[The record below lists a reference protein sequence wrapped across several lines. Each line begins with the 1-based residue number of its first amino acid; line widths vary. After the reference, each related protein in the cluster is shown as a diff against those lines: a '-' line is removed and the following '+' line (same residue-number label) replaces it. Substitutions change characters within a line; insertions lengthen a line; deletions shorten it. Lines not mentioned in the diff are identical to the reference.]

1 MRNILLASLLAALP
15 CAATAA
21 DMPSYTFVEAGWT
34 QLQIEDDFLDDPK
47 GDGGYI
53 RGSFAIAPSAY
64 VFGGYAEVGK
74 TYRFDGLR
82 AEFTVDEAE
91 IGIGY
96 RMDVGDRLDFTADIA
111 YVRMGVEVDL
121 RDASFRGTGRDH
133 LNLWRGT
140 AGLRGKPSP
149 MTEAWIKAGYADGS
163 DLDDSFFGVLGGQVN
178 LTRTWGL
185 VGEVEKYSDT
195 TQFQVGVR
203 ASF

>member
-1 MRNILLASLLAALP
+1 MRSILLASLLAALP

-34 QLQIEDDFLDDPK
+34 QLQIEDDFLDK

-53 RGSFAIAPSAY
+53 RGSFAVAPTTY
-64 VFGGYAEVGK
+64 VFGGYSEVSKTWRASTINAE
-74 TYRFDGLR
+74 L
-82 AEFTVDEAE
+82 TVDEAE

-96 RMDVGDRLDFTADIA
+96 RMDVADRLDFTADIA
-111 YVRMGVEVDL
+111 YVRLGVESDL
-121 RDASFRGTGRDH
+121 RTGTFRETIRDH
-133 LNLWRGT
+133 VNLWRGT

-149 MTEAWIKAGYADGS
+149 KTEAWIKAGYADGE
-163 DLDDSFFGVLGGQVN
+163 DLDDNFFGVLGGQIN

>member
-15 CAATAA
+15 CAASAA

-34 QLQIEDDFLDDPK
+34 QLQIDDDFLDK

-53 RGSFAIAPSAY
+53 RGSFAIASTAY
-64 VFGGYAEVGK
+64 VFGSYAEAGK
-74 TYRFDGLR
+74 TWRGNGLT
-82 AEFTVDEAE
+82 AELTVDERE

-96 RMDVGDRLDFTADIA
+96 RMDMTDRLDFTADIA
-111 YVRMGVEVDL
+111 YVRLGVESDL
-121 RDASFRGTGRDH
+121 RIGAVRETARDH
-133 LNLWRGT
+133 VNLWRGT

-149 MTEAWIKAGYADGS
+149 KTEAWLKAGYADGS
-163 DLDDSFFGVLGGQVN
+163 DLDDNFFGVLGGQID